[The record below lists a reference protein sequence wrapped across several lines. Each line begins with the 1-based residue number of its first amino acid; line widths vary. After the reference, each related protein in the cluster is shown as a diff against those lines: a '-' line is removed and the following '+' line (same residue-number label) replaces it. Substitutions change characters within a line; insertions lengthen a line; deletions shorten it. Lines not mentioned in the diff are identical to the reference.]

1 MPPMSR
7 PLMTAWAT
15 VSHIWLDRRSG
26 FQERLARVFLREHAG
41 EIAVLP
47 LHADRAAVDVLAV
60 GSEFYL
66 SARRHRRIARRN
78 VERGQSVAH
87 LLRIGGGGAFQRIGQ
102 HEGLRDQAAGI
113 FEEEFAGTFLVFGVH
128 LLA

>member
-26 FQERLARVFLREHAG
+26 FHQWGAGIVLREHAG
-41 EIAVLP
+41 EITILP

-60 GSEFYL
+60 GSEFHL
-66 SARRHRRIARRN
+66 ATRRHRRIAGGD
-78 VERGQSVAH
+78 VERRQGLAN
-87 LLRIGGGGAFQRIGQ
+87 LLRVGGGRALKRVDQ
-102 HEGLRDQAAGI
+102 HEGL
-113 FEEEFAGTFLVFGVH
+113 
-128 LLA
+128 

>member
-15 VSHIWLDRRSG
+15 VSNIAATALLRLDHRSAG
-26 FQERLARVFLREHAG
+26 KFLREDAG

-60 GSEFYL
+60 GPEFYF
-66 SARRHRRIARRN
+66 AAGRHRGIAGGD
-78 VERGQSVAH
+78 VERRQRLAH
-87 LLRIGGGGAFQRIGQ
+87 FHGIGGSRALQRVRQ
-102 HEGLRDQAAGI
+102 HEGLRHQAAGI
-113 FEEEFAGTFLVFGVH
+113 FEQEVAGALLVLDV
-128 LLA
+128 